1 MRLNTSKGRLKCFS
15 DDLLY
20 IFHSNFEHI
29 RFQIKK
35 PLSDRGFSIFQK
47 PDYFNLVS
55 L

>member
-1 MRLNTSKGRLKCFS
+1 MRYCPILILI
-15 DDLLY
+15 DY
-20 IFHSNFEHI
+20 I